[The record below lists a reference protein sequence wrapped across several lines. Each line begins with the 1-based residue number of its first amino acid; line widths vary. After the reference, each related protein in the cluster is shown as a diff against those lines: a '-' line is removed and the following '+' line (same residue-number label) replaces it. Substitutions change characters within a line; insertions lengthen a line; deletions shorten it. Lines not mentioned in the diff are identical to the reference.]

1 MMNNYPTGK
10 ELKALRDLLCKDPD
24 GMAALLARTREAYD
38 TLEKKGII
46 TSTDARFTRE
56 CLECF
61 LAEGP
66 YKEGEEKGIKDPE
79 IARMVVERRE
89 AIHNF
94 ISRLG

>member
-1 MMNNYPTGK
+1 MAKNYPTGK
-10 ELKALRDLLCKDPD
+10 ELKVLRDLLCKDPD
-24 GMAALLARTREAYD
+24 GMAALLARTREAYEE
-38 TLEKKGII
+38 LEKSGIR
-46 TSTDARFTRE
+46 TSVDARFTRE